1 MVVDH
6 IIHLAGKQIAN
17 PSESL
22 AIYSMLDLT
31 FKVAAS
37 KLYHSFLHHNF
48 LLRLMS
54 SWGRSNLA

>member
-31 FKVAAS
+31 FKVSSIEAV
-37 KLYHSFLHHNF
+37 SFI
-48 LLRLMS
+48 
-54 SWGRSNLA
+54 LAP